1 MLCVVLLNNKIGVSV
16 SSQQIIRYTIVLALS
31 VLVTACGGRDD
42 DATDPIVGAPTLGHA
57 NSTSNTTS
65 PDYLVLSAGAYHF
78 DNFDERNAFTPGIGW
93 EYSPS
98 SKIGW
103 HAGTLS
109 DSFGYQA
116 VYAGV
121 NYATKP
127 VFYGKVRF
135 LIGATALHKQYK
147 EDAEPETKLVPLP
160 AMEVKLSKSSVLNLS
175 GSPQIDYG
183 EHRSNAVLFFQFK
196 LNVF

>member
-1 MLCVVLLNNKIGVSV
+1 MRSNLFNRYSILFAVALAIFLTAWLIYKNGDTAK
-16 SSQQIIRYTIVLALS
+16 SSTTDNPALGE
-31 VLVTACGGRDD
+31 AN
-42 DATDPIVGAPTLGHA
+42 PTFFGTEE
-57 NSTSNTTS
+57 N

-116 VYAGV
+116 VYAGL

-127 VFYGKVRF
+127 MFYNKVRF

-147 EDAEPETKLVPLP
+147 ENAEPETKVVPLP
-160 AMEVKLSKSSVLNLS
+160 AMEVRMTDRAVLNIS
-175 GSPQIDYG
+175 GSPQVDYG
-183 EHRSNAVLFFQFK
+183 EHRSNAVLFFQVK
-196 LNVF
+196 VNVD

>member
-1 MLCVVLLNNKIGVSV
+1 MSTKLNYRILLPIAFLMLLVALIIVSGKNDSNKAVNPELGQANPTGFDPTVKDVPNTDFLVV
-16 SSQQIIRYTIVLALS
+16 
-31 VLVTACGGRDD
+31 
-42 DATDPIVGAPTLGHA
+42 
-57 NSTSNTTS
+57 
-65 PDYLVLSAGAYHF
+65 SAGAYHF

-98 SKIGW
+98 KKLGW

-116 VYAGV
+116 LYAGV

-127 VFYGKVRF
+127 MFYGKVRR
-135 LIGATALHKQYK
+135 
-147 EDAEPETKLVPLP
+147 
-160 AMEVKLSKSSVLNLS
+160 SVLNIS

-183 EHRSNAVLFFQFK
+183 KHRNNAVLFFQFK
-196 LNVF
+196 LNVD

>member
-1 MLCVVLLNNKIGVSV
+1 MSAKLNNRFFLPIAFLLLLV
-16 SSQQIIRYTIVLALS
+16 AL
-31 VLVTACGGRDD
+31 
-42 DATDPIVGAPTLGHA
+42 IVGVKINDSSNAENPALGQANPTID
-57 NSTSNTTS
+57 SNEPNT
-65 PDYLVLSAGAYHF
+65 DFLVVSAGAYHF

-98 SKIGW
+98 KKLGW

-127 VFYGKVRF
+127 VFFGKVRF
-135 LIGATALHKQYK
+135 LLGATALHKQYK

-160 AMEVKLSKSSVLNLS
+160 AMEVKLTKRSVLNIS

-183 EHRSNAVLFFQFK
+183 RHRNNAVLFFQFK
-196 LNVF
+196 LNMD

>member
-1 MLCVVLLNNKIGVSV
+1 MSTKLNYRILLPIAFLMLLVALIIVSGKNDSNKAVNPELGQANPTGFDPTVKDVPNTDFLVV
-16 SSQQIIRYTIVLALS
+16 
-31 VLVTACGGRDD
+31 
-42 DATDPIVGAPTLGHA
+42 
-57 NSTSNTTS
+57 
-65 PDYLVLSAGAYHF
+65 SAGAYHF

-98 SKIGW
+98 KKLGW

-116 VYAGV
+116 LYAGV

-127 VFYGKVRF
+127 MFYGKVRF
-135 LIGATALHKQYK
+135 LLGATALHKQYK
-147 EDAEPETKLVPLP
+147 EDEDPETKLVPLP
-160 AMEVKLSKSSVLNLS
+160 AMEVKLTDRSVLNIS

-183 EHRSNAVLFFQFK
+183 KHRNNAVLFFQFK
-196 LNVF
+196 VNVD